1 VEIAPRGA
9 STKRERFEDSNRWV
23 RGRIVEA
30 LATGAPLPDGI
41 ELERLERAIESLVA
55 DGLVRRDATGL
66 SLPV

>member
-1 VEIAPRGA
+1 
-9 STKRERFEDSNRWV
+9 
-23 RGRIVEA
+23 VEA